1 MHMTEQRQSPATF
14 PLRFANPG
22 TRDLLH
28 LVATRQGLSMNR
40 LIQEMVERELEVL
53 ALGLEI
59 SLTQTVE
66 LLRAYRGEGRAEA
79 WSAFAEAE
87 ALPEPLRAQRVE
99 ADSDPFGIGRAFAT
113 EA

>member
-1 MHMTEQRQSPATF
+1 MTEQRQSPATF

-40 LIQEMVERELEVL
+40 LVQEMVERELEVL

-66 LLRAYRGEGRAEA
+66 LLRTYRGEGRAEA

-87 ALPEPLRAQRVE
+87 GLPEPLRAQRVE
-99 ADSDPFGIGRAFAT
+99 ADRDPFGIGRAFAT